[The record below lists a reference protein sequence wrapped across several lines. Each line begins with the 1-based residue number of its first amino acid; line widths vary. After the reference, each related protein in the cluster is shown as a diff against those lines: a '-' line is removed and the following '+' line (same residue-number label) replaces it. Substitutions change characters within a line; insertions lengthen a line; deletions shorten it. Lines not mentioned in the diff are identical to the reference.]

1 MKLPDPDFRKCGG
14 IFDKKT
20 IKESISKL
28 QLNTTNPNF
37 WKDNQSA
44 QAILKDISL
53 FENELKMWD
62 VLEDHYKDVESYL
75 ELLNEGEDV
84 IEDAEDALDSFG
96 ELIEKIQ
103 IHKLLSERDDHRNA
117 ILTIH
122 PGAGGTESQDWANM
136 LYRLYS
142 RWCERIG
149 YKVKIAAALLSV
161 FCIATA
167 LIFHTDFSNQMQF
180 VSFMK
185 NIALAG
191 GFLFLVINDTKD
203 FSLERKLSK

>member
-1 MKLPDPDFRKCGG
+1 MMNILDLLGRVFISLVFLLSGINKIGNYEGSVGWMESFGMPG
-14 IFDKKT
+14 IFL
-20 IKESISKL
+20 I
-28 QLNTTNPNF
+28 P
-37 WKDNQSA
+37 
-44 QAILKDISL
+44 AII
-53 FENELKMWD
+53 
-62 VLEDHYKDVESYL
+62 LEIVAP
-75 ELLNEGEDV
+75 
-84 IEDAEDALDSFG
+84 I
-96 ELIEKIQ
+96 LII
-103 IHKLLSERDDHRNA
+103 
-117 ILTIH
+117 
-122 PGAGGTESQDWANM
+122 
-136 LYRLYS
+136 
-142 RWCERIG
+142 IG